1 LASEPQKT
9 KAVATPGDVVS
20 VIEEYFPGKNTYTID
35 GEIIA
40 KLVGIIVAN
49 YDKRI
54 ITIEEAYKP
63 KIPQEGEIVYAI
75 VTKIR
80 DISITLDVFYIET
93 RNQLLHP
100 PLTGSLHKMNISGE
114 YFKSTYDAYGYGDVL
129 RAKVLIPK
137 IPLIL
142 ATRGREYGVILARCP
157 SCMGYLKKRGFNLYC
172 PKCKKTIRRK
182 VSSHY
187 LIK

>member
-1 LASEPQKT
+1 MALESQKA
-9 KAVATPGDVVS
+9 KPIVTPGDVVS

-40 KLVGIIVAN
+40 KLVGFLVTN
-49 YDKRI
+49 YSERTI
-54 ITIEEAYKP
+54 NIEEINKP
-63 KIPQEGEIVYAI
+63 KIPQKGETVYAI
-75 VTKIR
+75 ISKIR
-80 DISITLDVFYIET
+80 DVSIMVDVFYIES

-114 YFKSTYDAYGYGDVL
+114 YFKSTYDAYGYGDVIK
-129 RAKVLIPK
+129 AKVLIPK

-142 ATRGREYGVILARCP
+142 TTRGREYGVILARCS

-182 VSSHY
+182 VSTYY
-187 LIK
+187 LLR